1 MYTRRELPVALL
13 GDERTYA
20 RWIKANSI
28 RDSSGKIAE
37 FRSILSAAG
46 QELSAAGVRN
56 VQYVIK
62 FLAELSKKSETTKMT
77 QRNIAIVLAP
87 TLLRPGDKGS
97 EFIYSREDRDLK
109 NKLPCRPSFSLILFF
124 CDYPITDRESAIFLY
139 RYT

>member
-62 FLAELSKKSETTKMT
+62 FLAELSKKSATTKMT

-87 TLLRPGDKGS
+87 TLLRPGNKGGY
-97 EFIYSREDRDLK
+97 EPMLEALDQT
-109 NKLPCRPSFSLILFF
+109 N
-124 CDYPITDRESAIFLY
+124 
-139 RYT
+139 

>member
-1 MYTRRELPVALL
+1 MSSPSEPGVLSCTFRELPVALL

-28 RDSSGKIAE
+28 RDAGAKIAE
-37 FRSILSAAG
+37 FRSILSPAG

-56 VQYVIK
+56 VQYVVK

-87 TLLRPGDKGS
+87 TLLRPGNKGGC
-97 EFIYSREDRDLK
+97 EPTLEERDQ
-109 NKLPCRPSFSLILFF
+109 
-124 CDYPITDRESAIFLY
+124 TH
-139 RYT
+139 

>member
-1 MYTRRELPVALL
+1 MSSSISSICRELPVALL

-28 RDSSGKIAE
+28 RDSLCKIGE
-37 FRSILSAAG
+37 FRSILSPAG

-62 FLAELSKKSETTKMT
+62 FLTELSKKSETTKMT

-97 EFIYSREDRDLK
+97 EAMSEDRVL
-109 NKLPCRPSFSLILFF
+109 NVNINFGIIL
-124 CDYPITDRESAIFLY
+124 
-139 RYT
+139 

>member
-1 MYTRRELPVALL
+1 MALL

-28 RDSSGKIAE
+28 RDTSAKIAE
-37 FRSILSAAG
+37 FRSILSPAG

-62 FLAELSKKSETTKMT
+62 FLAELSKKSATTKMT

-87 TLLRPGDKGS
+87 TLLRPGNKGGY
-97 EFIYSREDRDLK
+97 EHTLEAR
-109 NKLPCRPSFSLILFF
+109 NQ
-124 CDYPITDRESAIFLY
+124 TN
-139 RYT
+139 